1 LKDALTGTVTL
12 NVLEANSDVTNYD
25 SYTEPT
31 PAKTFTTK
39 YASALVYLTSQTNE
53 GSYTSYKLGVEKY
66 DDDYEINNVQLWT

>member
-1 LKDALTGTVTL
+1 LKDALTGTVTA
-12 NVLEANSDVTNYD
+12 NVVEANSDVTDYD
-25 SYTEPT
+25 HYTAPT